1 VNNIQKT
8 QIDKGAFIARREMTC
23 NSQHLQLRL
32 DLFFHMIDMY
42 SVIGTLVKSPK
53 SHLELLDSGTVTVSV
68 RYLCKAACIAFYIRF
83 SLSD

>member
-1 VNNIQKT
+1 
-8 QIDKGAFIARREMTC
+8 
-23 NSQHLQLRL
+23 
-32 DLFFHMIDMY
+32 MIDMY